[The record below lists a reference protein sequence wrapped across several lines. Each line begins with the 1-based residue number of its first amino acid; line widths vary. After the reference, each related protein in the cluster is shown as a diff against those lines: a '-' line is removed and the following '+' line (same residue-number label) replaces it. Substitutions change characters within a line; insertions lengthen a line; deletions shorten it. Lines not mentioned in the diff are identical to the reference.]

1 MAQENKAPQGVRN
14 GALKM
19 KSVQARIQAS
29 RMRALTT
36 KPKPKTAG

>member
-1 MAQENKAPQGVRN
+1 MAQETKAPQGVRN

-19 KSVQARIQAS
+19 KSVQARIQAA

-36 KPKPKTAG
+36 KPKPVKA